1 MINDNGETLNVS
13 TTVETGLSTAEVRE
27 RRNKYGYNEVPEK
40 RESPFLRFVKKFWGL
55 TPWMLEVTIAL
66 TWIIG
71 KYLETYI
78 VIALLLFNGVLSFIQ
93 ETHANAALT
102 FLKQQLAVNVR
113 VKRDSKWGT
122 LPARELVPGDI
133 VRLRAGDVIPA
144 DVSIAEGEV
153 EVDQS
158 ALTGESLTVEKKV
171 ADTLYSGAVVK
182 RGEITGIVAS
192 IGTKTYFGRTVELV
206 EIAKPKL
213 HMEEVTSKVVQW
225 LLVMVG
231 ALVIFGLFLTVARGL
246 ALLDILPLAVVLLL
260 SAIPIALP
268 TMFTLS
274 MALASLVL
282 AKKGVLLTRLNAV
295 EDAATMDVL
304 CADKTGTITLN
315 KLSVAD
321 VMATG
326 NYSDDD
332 VLLYGALASQEAN
345 QDAIDLTFL
354 SAANEHQLSV
364 SEYVQNTFIPFDPAT
379 RRTEATVE
387 KEGDHFFVVKG
398 AVNVIV
404 PLCKDNRDKLTT
416 AEQEAER
423 RSIKGYRDIAVA
435 KGPSKDALNLVGIVF
450 LYDKPRDDSP
460 TLIRELKDLGI
471 SVKMLTG
478 DALPIAQEVAKEVD
492 LNGPV
497 ARMADV
503 KRRTTEGGYST
514 LRIIEESDV
523 FAEIYPEDKYLI
535 VESLQKGGHVT
546 GMTGDGVNDTPA
558 LRQAEVGIAVSNA
571 TDVAKKAA
579 SAILTTEGLEGIV
592 DLVKNGRMVYRRI
605 VTWILN
611 KIVKTFQ
618 VVVFVIFAFVL
629 TGQYVVSVFSMIL
642 FLFLTDFVTLSLSTD
657 NVSYS
662 GKPDSWNITGLV
674 AAVIVLGVVIVAES
688 MLLLYAG
695 ASWFG
700 LHASVIHLQT
710 FVFNFLVFFGLF
722 DVLLVRER
730 HHFWNSRPSTPLMV
744 SITGDVL
751 FVILISTLGMPG
763 LPPIHLS
770 VSLAA
775 LALSFGLSFVVND
788 PIKVMLMRMFKDTRI
803 PSFRADQ

>member
-1 MINDNGETLNVS
+1 MTNDTDKAVTFATDVENGLTSE
-13 TTVETGLSTAEVRE
+13 EVRE
-27 RRNKYGYNEVPEK
+27 RRRTFGYNEVPEK
-40 RESPFLRFVKKFWGL
+40 RENPLIRFVKKFWGL
-55 TPWMLEVTIAL
+55 TPWMLELTIAL

-71 KYLETYI
+71 KYLEAYI
-78 VIALLLFNGVLSFIQ
+78 VIALLFFNGVLSFIQ
-93 ETHANAALT
+93 EAHANAALA
-102 FLKQQLAVNVR
+102 FLKQRLAVNAR
-113 VKRDSKWGT
+113 VKRDGKWDT
-122 LPARELVPGDI
+122 LPARELVPGDVI
-133 VRLRAGDVIPA
+133 RLRAGDVIPA
-144 DVSIAEGEV
+144 DVSIAEGEA

-171 ADTLYSGAVVK
+171 TDTLYSGAVVK
-182 RGEITGIVAS
+182 RGEITGIVAA
-192 IGTKTYFGRTVELV
+192 IGAKTYFGRTVELV

-225 LLVMVG
+225 LLAMVG
-231 ALVIFGLFLTVARGL
+231 ALVILGLILTMVRGFP
-246 ALLDILPLAVVLLL
+246 LLDILPLSVVLLL

-274 MALASLVL
+274 MALGSLAL
-282 AKKGVLLTRLNAV
+282 AKKGALLTRLSAI

-321 VMATG
+321 IMATG
-326 NYSDDD
+326 DYSDDD

-345 QDAIDLTFL
+345 QDPIDLAFL
-354 SAANEHQLSV
+354 SPANERQV
-364 SEYVQNTFIPFDPAT
+364 SLGEYVQDTFIPFDPAT

-387 KEGDHFFVVKG
+387 REGDHFFVMKG
-398 AVNVIV
+398 AVNVIL
-404 PLCKDNRDKLTT
+404 PLCKDNRDKLTA

-435 KGPSKDALNLVGIVF
+435 KGASKDALTLVGIIF

-460 TLIRELKDLGI
+460 TLIRELKNLGI

-478 DALPIAQEVAKEVD
+478 DALPIAQEVAGEVGLD
-492 LNGPV
+492 GPV
-497 ARMADV
+497 ARMTNV
-503 KRRTTEGGYST
+503 KPRTTEGGDST
-514 LRIIEESDV
+514 LRIIEESDG

-535 VESLQKGGHVT
+535 VQSLQKGGHIT

-558 LRQAEVGIAVSNA
+558 LKQAEVGIAVSNA

-579 SAILTTEGLEGIV
+579 SAVLTTEGLEGIV

-605 VTWILN
+605 VTWVLN

-629 TGQYVVSVFSMIL
+629 TGQYVVSIFSMIL

-657 NVSYS
+657 NVRYS

-674 AAVIVLGVVIVAES
+674 AAVVVLGVVIVAES

-695 ASWFG
+695 AFWFG

-710 FVFNFLVFFGLF
+710 FVFDFLVFFGLF

-730 HHFWNSRPSTPLMV
+730 QHFWTSRPSTPLMV
-744 SITGDVL
+744 FIVGDIL
-751 FVILISTLGMPG
+751 FVLLISTLGMPG
-763 LPPIHLS
+763 FPPIRLS
-770 VSLAA
+770 ASLTA
-775 LALSFGLSFVVND
+775 LAFSFGLSFAIND
-788 PIKVMLMRMFKDTRI
+788 SIKVVLMRMFRDT
-803 PSFRADQ
+803 

>member
-1 MINDNGETLNVS
+1 MTNDTDKAGEVATDVENGLTSE
-13 TTVETGLSTAEVRE
+13 EVRE
-27 RRNKYGYNEVPEK
+27 RWRTFGYNEVPEK
-40 RESPFLRFVKKFWGL
+40 RENPLIRFVKKFWGL
-55 TPWMLEVTIAL
+55 TPWMLELTIVL

-71 KYLETYI
+71 KYLEAYI
-78 VIALLLFNGVLSFIQ
+78 VIALLFFNGVLSFIQ
-93 ETHANAALT
+93 EAHANTALA
-102 FLKQQLAVNVR
+102 FLKQQLAVNAR
-113 VKRDSKWGT
+113 VKRDGKWDT
-122 LPARELVPGDI
+122 LPARELVPGDVI
-133 VRLRAGDVIPA
+133 RLRAGDVIPA

-192 IGTKTYFGRTVELV
+192 IGAKTYFGRTVELV
-206 EIAKPKL
+206 EIARPKL

-231 ALVIFGLFLTVARGL
+231 ALVILGLILTIVRGL
-246 ALLDILPLAVVLLL
+246 PLLDILPLSVVLLL

-274 MALASLVL
+274 VALGSLAL
-282 AKKGVLLTRLNAV
+282 AKKGALLTRLNAI

-321 VMATG
+321 IMATG
-326 NYSDDD
+326 DYSDDD

-345 QDAIDLTFL
+345 QDPIDLAFL
-354 SAANEHQLSV
+354 SAANEHQLSLG
-364 SEYVQNTFIPFDPAT
+364 EYAQDTFIPFDPAT

-387 KEGDHFFVVKG
+387 REGDHFFVMKG
-398 AVNVIV
+398 AVNVII

-435 KGPSKDALNLVGIVF
+435 KGASKDALTLVGIVF

-478 DALPIAQEVAKEVD
+478 DALPIAQEVAGEVG

-497 ARMADV
+497 ARMVEV
-503 KRRTTEGGYST
+503 KRRTAEGGDST
-514 LRIIEESDV
+514 LRIIEESDG

-535 VESLQKGGHVT
+535 VQSLQEGGHIT

-558 LRQAEVGIAVSNA
+558 LKQAEVGIAVSNA

-579 SAILTTEGLEGIV
+579 SAVLTTEGLEGIV

-605 VTWILN
+605 VTWVLN

-629 TGQYVVSVFSMIL
+629 TGQYVVSIFSMIL

-657 NVSYS
+657 NVRYS

-695 ASWFG
+695 ATWFG

-710 FVFNFLVFFGLF
+710 FVFDFLVFFGLF

-730 HHFWNSRPSTPLMV
+730 QHFWNSRPSAPLLV
-744 SITGDVL
+744 SIVGDIL
-751 FVILISTLGMPG
+751 FVLLISTLGMPG
-763 LPPIHLS
+763 FPPIRLS

-775 LALSFGLSFVVND
+775 LALSFGLSFAIND
-788 PIKVMLMRMFKDTRI
+788 PIKVVLMRMFRET
-803 PSFRADQ
+803 